1 MRHTVAGNSNSN
13 FIIPCFSLGGGGSNF
28 QQQQHPF
35 GTVRSGSSSVTTN
48 PISDQQR
55 YFGGAGDYESA
66 TASDPYMVSL

>member
-1 MRHTVAGNSNSN
+1 MAGNSN
-13 FIIPCFSLGGGGSNF
+13 IIPLFACSLGGGGSNF

-48 PISDQQR
+48 PISDQR

-66 TASDPYMVSL
+66 TASDPYMVSLIELAY